1 MKRTALTGLF
11 LTAALLGSPVFAA
24 DDLCGANLQ
33 TLKDAQ
39 VSTNTNMS
47 ADAKKDLEKTEKD
60 ARAAQAKGTPAGD
73 KECVEI
79 TTKQITA
86 LKNIGSGSEGAK

>member
-33 TLKDAQ
+33 TLKDAHT
-39 VSTNTNMS
+39 STSTNMS
-47 ADAKKDLEKTEKD
+47 ADAKDELEKTLT
-60 ARAAQAKGTPAGD
+60 AATAAQKAGD
-73 KECVEI
+73 DKKCIELTTKEI
-79 TTKQITA
+79 TT
-86 LKNIGSGSEGAK
+86 LKTGGDGSDGGNAK

>member
-33 TLKDAQ
+33 TLKDAHTSA
-39 VSTNTNMS
+39 STNLS
-47 ADAKKDLEKTEKD
+47 ADTKAELEKTMAD
-60 ARAAQAKGTPAGD
+60 ATAAQKAGD
-73 KECVEI
+73 DTKCIELTTKEI
-79 TTKQITA
+79 TS
-86 LKNIGSGSEGAK
+86 LKTGGDGSDGSSASK

>member
-33 TLKDAQ
+33 ALKDAQ
-39 VSTNTNMS
+39 VSTNTNLS
-47 ADAKKDLEKTEKD
+47 ADSKKELEKTYSD
-60 ARAAQAKGTPAGD
+60 AAAAKAAGD
-73 KECVEI
+73 EKTCIEI

>member
-33 TLKDAQ
+33 TIKDAQ
-39 VSTNTNMS
+39 ASSNTNMS
-47 ADAKKDLEKTEKD
+47 ADAKRDLEKSYNE
-60 ARAAQAKGTPAGD
+60 AAAAKAKGDEKTCI
-73 KECVEI
+73 EL

>member
-33 TLKDAQ
+33 TIKDAQ
-39 VSTNTNMS
+39 ASSNTNMS
-47 ADAKKDLEKTEKD
+47 ADAKRDLEKSYNEAAAAKSKGDEK
-60 ARAAQAKGTPAGD
+60 TCI
-73 KECVEI
+73 EL

>member
-11 LTAALLGSPVFAA
+11 LTAALLGTPVFAA

-39 VSTNTNMS
+39 ASTNTNMS
-47 ADAKKDLEKTEKD
+47 ADSKKELEKTYSDAAAAKAPGDEK
-60 ARAAQAKGTPAGD
+60 T
-73 KECVEI
+73 CIEI

>member
-33 TLKDAQ
+33 KLKDAQ
-39 VSTNTNMS
+39 VATATNMS
-47 ADAKKDLEKTEKD
+47 ADLKKSVEDTTET
-60 ARAAQAKGTPAGD
+60 ALAAQKAGD
-73 KECVEI
+73 DKKCIEV
-79 TTKQITA
+79 TTKQLTA
-86 LKNIGSGSEGAK
+86 LENAGSGSEGGKQ

>member
-39 VSTNTNMS
+39 ASTNTNMS
-47 ADAKKDLEKTEKD
+47 ADSKKELEKTYSD
-60 ARAAQAKGTPAGD
+60 AAAAKAAGD
-73 KECVEI
+73 EKTCIEI

>member
-33 TLKDAQ
+33 ALKDAQ
-39 VSTNTNMS
+39 VSSGSNLA
-47 ADAKKDLEKTEKD
+47 ADTKAETEK
-60 ARAAQAKGTPAGD
+60 AYNEALAAQKAGD
-73 KECVEI
+73 DKKCVTL
-79 TTKQITA
+79 TTKQMEE
-86 LKNIGSGSEGAK
+86 LKNIGSGSEGNAK

>member
-33 TLKDAQ
+33 TLKDAHT
-39 VSTNTNMS
+39 STSTNMS
-47 ADAKKDLEKTEKD
+47 ADSKKELEETLEKAT
-60 ARAAQAKGTPAGD
+60 AAQKAGND
-73 KECVEI
+73 KECI
-79 TTKQITA
+79 SLTSKQITS
-86 LKNIGSGSEGAK
+86 LKTGGDGSDGGNAK

>member
-33 TLKDAQ
+33 AIKDAQ
-39 VSTNTNMS
+39 VSTNTNLS
-47 ADAKKDLEKTEKD
+47 ADAKTELEKTQKD
-60 ARAAQAKGTPAGD
+60 AMAAQAKGDD
-73 KECVEI
+73 KTCIEI
-79 TTKQITA
+79 TTKQLTA